1 MGVVVQEQGKF
12 EEAIE
17 VFKKA
22 IELKPNYAGAHNNM
36 GIAFQEYGKREEA
49 IEAYTKAIV
58 IKPDYADAHRSLSFL
73 KKYVFEDPQIEQV
86 KNLLSLEG
94 VSDADRCSLNFTLAK
109 MYDDIGELNK
119 AFKHLSDGNALRKRL
134 LSYSINQ
141 DKDFFTK
148 LKKTQPLLLKNSL
161 QIKQSSNDPS
171 PIFIL
176 GMPRSGT
183 TLVEQIISSHS
194 KITGG
199 GELNYTQL
207 FSFKLASEVSHITTS
222 AISKFRK
229 KYLSELAKLS
239 KGNHFVTDKMPQNF
253 RFVPLICAT
262 FPEAKIIHVQ
272 RNAAAT
278 CWSNYKNY
286 FALKGLGYSY
296 DLHDVVSYYELYTDL
311 MKCWQSQYDERI
323 YNLDY
328 EKLTSDQE
336 NETRKL
342 IKFLELNWEEACL
355 SPHKNKRIVRTASH
369 QQVRQKVY
377 KGSSEAWRK
386 YERHLNGAF
395 DNLLAS

>member
-1 MGVVVQEQGKF
+1 M
-12 EEAIE
+12 
-17 VFKKA
+17 
-22 IELKPNYAGAHNNM
+22 
-36 GIAFQEYGKREEA
+36 
-49 IEAYTKAIV
+49 
-58 IKPDYADAHRSLSFL
+58 S
-73 KKYVFEDPQIEQV
+73 
-86 KNLLSLEG
+86 
-94 VSDADRCSLNFTLAK
+94 
-109 MYDDIGELNK
+109 
-119 AFKHLSDGNALRKRL
+119 
-134 LSYSINQ
+134 
-141 DKDFFTK
+141 
-148 LKKTQPLLLKNSL
+148 
-161 QIKQSSNDPS
+161 
-171 PIFIL
+171 
-176 GMPRSGT
+176 
-183 TLVEQIISSHS
+183 
-194 KITGG
+194 
-199 GELNYTQL
+199 YTQL
-207 FSFKLASEVSHITTS
+207 FSFKLASEASHITTS

-286 FALKGLGYSY
+286 FALNGLGYSY

-336 NETRKL
+336 NQTRKL